1 MTIHGLNG
9 SNIKTEMKKEKF
21 RTIPKKEMNKIK
33 SHSPDLIERSLLLL
47 GRITKQ
53 MYDYGKETKT
63 IHQE

>member
-1 MTIHGLNG
+1 
-9 SNIKTEMKKEKF
+9 MKKEKF

>member
-1 MTIHGLNG
+1 
-9 SNIKTEMKKEKF
+9 MKKAKL
-21 RTIPKKEMNKIK
+21 RIIPKKEMNKIK